1 MGLPRPNSPPPP
13 FQFEERLPLLPKI
26 LLENLLS
33 LGRIKCTWPNT
44 VGQNFATGVIQ
55 WTLVVFVVLGVVL
68 VLIEVVASHYCY

>member
-1 MGLPRPNSPPPP
+1 MSIG
-13 FQFEERLPLLPKI
+13 PKFGIFYI
-26 LLENLLS
+26 LTFSSLVFLLS

-68 VLIEVVASHYCY
+68 VVIEVVASHYCY